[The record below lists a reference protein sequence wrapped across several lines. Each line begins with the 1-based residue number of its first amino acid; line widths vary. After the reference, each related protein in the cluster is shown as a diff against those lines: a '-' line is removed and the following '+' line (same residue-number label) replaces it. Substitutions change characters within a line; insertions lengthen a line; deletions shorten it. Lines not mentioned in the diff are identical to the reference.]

1 MKPAN
6 RITLPNLVDRAK
18 LAINCLTQHCDKMRG
33 HLPYFYTRLSDRPLS
48 AILATWSYGD
58 GLGRAVDALTLL
70 RAMTGDNID
79 HIEDKSMRATLL
91 GLIGYDGLSWCP
103 AEPWTLN
110 VPHTR
115 PAWLQQ
121 GTLLGLTS
129 LWQYTGEQNYKNIA
143 QQNILAVAGMSR
155 YQELKKYADF
165 PGDYYTIRDG
175 WNNPPDDPNHRKSVF
190 NTSIAMPLMRFY
202 RLAGFE
208 PALEL
213 ASNLISWAI
222 TDHGG
227 LEGLFNRGHFHS
239 YSRLMTAII
248 LRGIIKN
255 DPHDIE
261 FGTRLFAKALTLG
274 TQSGWFPEQ
283 INNPEHNRSNLSETC
298 CLTDM
303 LESAILL
310 ANHVDPQYWNHI
322 ERWANN
328 HLLVHQITDSDWFDQ
343 TTFVPRSQHVLGF
356 NCQKMIDVEGV
367 LESDTIKRTL
377 IGGYA
382 GWGAVTAMSDDSMFS
397 NSNQQCCN
405 AAGARGLYDV
415 WRYAVADDDTTL
427 KVDLHISRRHQCADV
442 IATLTPDE
450 CSLDVHISKSRKLLV
465 RIPEFVKSQEIRT
478 IINQKQYEAKSNNDY
493 IVFEKL
499 MPGDEVKIVYPRK
512 VYSTTE
518 HVASNEFT
526 FEWRGSHVIKAA
538 PLQKIHPLFTD
549 ARFEQARDRNDVQ
562 IIAKEMDSI

>member
-1 MKPAN
+1 MQPTD

-18 LAINCLTQHCDKMRG
+18 LAINCLTQHCDKSRG

-70 RAMTGDNID
+70 RTMTGDHID

-91 GLIGYDGLSWCP
+91 GLIGRDDLSWCP
-103 AEPWTLN
+103 AEPWTLD

-129 LWQYTGEQNYKNIA
+129 LWQYTGEQNYRNIA

-165 PGDYYTIRDG
+165 PGDYYTMRDG
-175 WNNPPDDPNHRKSVF
+175 WQNPPDDPNHRKSVF
-190 NTSIAMPLMRFY
+190 NTSITMPLMRFY
-202 RLAGFE
+202 RLTGFE
-208 PALEL
+208 PAIEL

-222 TDHGG
+222 IDHDGI
-227 LEGLFNRGHFHS
+227 EGLFNRGHFHS

-255 DPHDIE
+255 DTHDIE
-261 FGTRLFAKALTLG
+261 FGVRLFAKALTLG

-283 INNPEHNRSNLSETC
+283 INNTEHNRSNLSETC

-310 ANHVDPQYWNHI
+310 ARHVDPQYWNHI

-356 NCQKMIDVEGV
+356 NCQKTIDVEGV
-367 LESDTIKRTL
+367 REGDILKRTL

-415 WRYAVADDDTTL
+415 WRYAVTDDDTTL
-427 KVDLHISRRHQCADV
+427 KVNLHINRRHQCAD
-442 IATLTPDE
+442 IAVAVNQEE
-450 CSLDVHISKSRKLLV
+450 CFLSFHISKPRKLLV
-465 RIPEFVKSQEIRT
+465 RIPEFIKPREMIVK
-478 IINQKQYEAKSNNDY
+478 INKKMYEVEPNNGY
-493 IVFEKL
+493 ISMGKL
-499 MPGDEVKIVYPRK
+499 VPCDKVEIVYPCK

-518 HVASNEFT
+518 RVASGEFT
-526 FEWRGSHVIKAA
+526 FEWRGTHVIKAT
-538 PLQKIHPLFTD
+538 PLQKIHPLFIDT
-549 ARFEQARDRNDVQ
+549 RFEQARDRDDVRV
-562 IIAKEMDSI
+562 IVKEIESI